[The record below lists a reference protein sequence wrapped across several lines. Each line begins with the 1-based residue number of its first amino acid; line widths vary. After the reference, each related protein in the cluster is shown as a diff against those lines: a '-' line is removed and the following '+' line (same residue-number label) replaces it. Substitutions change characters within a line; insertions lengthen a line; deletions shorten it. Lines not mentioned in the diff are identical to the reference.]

1 LNPSARDGR
10 GLNQREETIMS
21 LRKVLTLGSCL
32 AALNFALVP
41 ALRAENKIPDEYRT
55 GGFFI
60 GCQAYTFNRFTVFEA
75 IEKTALAGGQVIE
88 FYPGQ
93 KLSKDEPAVTW
104 DHNAS
109 AETIEKVKAKL
120 AEYKLKAVN
129 YGVVGVPK
137 DEAEAR
143 KLFEFAKAVGLR
155 AITTESV
162 DAIDTIEKMV
172 KEYDIMVGFHDHPRR
187 PDNAEYRMWDPNY
200 ILSLV
205 KDRDP
210 RIGSCADTGH
220 WVRSNLNP
228 VDCLRILKGRI
239 ISSHLK
245 DLNEM
250 GPRAHDVPYGTGVA
264 DIPAI
269 LEELKSQGFEGNLSL
284 EYEYHWDNS
293 TPEVAQCVGFVRGY
307 GTAKKW

>member
-1 LNPSARDGR
+1 
-10 GLNQREETIMS
+10 MS